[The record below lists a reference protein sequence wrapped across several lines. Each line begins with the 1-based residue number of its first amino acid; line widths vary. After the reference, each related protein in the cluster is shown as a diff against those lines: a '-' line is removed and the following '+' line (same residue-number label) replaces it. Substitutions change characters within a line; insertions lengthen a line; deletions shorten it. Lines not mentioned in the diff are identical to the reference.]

1 MISCYA
7 IRTRRVC
14 SIFSRPCLS
23 LTCLE
28 QSYLHH
34 LIALSRLGAPTQH
47 CYLTPS
53 LSAAMLTTC
62 DVSPTGKQVQ
72 LFPLFI
78 HALRVSQDQNW
89 VASGSFNR
97 TIKLW
102 DLSRASQAATAPSL
116 MTFAPQKRPAPSH
129 QYMRLQSIH
138 KGIRLCLE
146 VQIMSS
152 VCGIPV

>member
-28 QSYLHH
+28 QSYLRH
-34 LIALSRLGAPTQH
+34 LIALSRLGAPTRH
-47 CYLTPS
+47 HYLTPS

-62 DVSPTGKQVQ
+62 DASPTGKQVQ

-78 HALRVSQDQNW
+78 HALRVSRDQSW
-89 VASGSFNR
+89 VASGSFDC

-102 DLSRASQAATAPSL
+102 NLSRASQAATVPSL
-116 MTFAPQKRPAPSH
+116 MTFAPQNHPAPSR
-129 QYMRLQSIH
+129 QYMRLRSIH
-138 KGIRLCLE
+138 KGI
-146 VQIMSS
+146 
-152 VCGIPV
+152 